1 MTLQLIK
8 VYAKIQVMDML
19 YDSVMR
25 HMDTFTLTLSIPDSI
40 VEAALELWNSKV
52 NCFRT
57 QILNFF
63 LWKSSSLG
71 PQELILLNLKHMYTI
86 PTLYRIR
93 LFQLLFTFAEF
104 VWFFF

>member
-52 NCFRT
+52 N
-57 QILNFF
+57 
-63 LWKSSSLG
+63 
-71 PQELILLNLKHMYTI
+71 
-86 PTLYRIR
+86 
-93 LFQLLFTFAEF
+93 
-104 VWFFF
+104 